1 MLVLVASVDD
11 GLSKLMSVPKS
22 ISATGMR
29 SLLLGCTGWR
39 TMLEISY
46 WRHCGIDT
54 HQPYA
59 KRKKR
64 DGDRLALSNFLAI
77 AAAAHCDEGGTRMR
91 IFFGDKELVDS
102 YHRSSLSPILDI
114 TNGAD
119 STIVRINTRPH
130 LG

>member
-1 MLVLVASVDD
+1 MCAFIFSCGSLEPKEDD
-11 GLSKLMSVPKS
+11 GASP
-22 ISATGMR
+22 
-29 SLLLGCTGWR
+29 LLGAHTNTSWR
-39 TMLEISY
+39 SMLEISY

-59 KRKKR
+59 KRKKN
-64 DGDRLALSNFLAI
+64 GDQLALSNFLAI

-119 STIVRINTRPH
+119 STIVGINTRPH